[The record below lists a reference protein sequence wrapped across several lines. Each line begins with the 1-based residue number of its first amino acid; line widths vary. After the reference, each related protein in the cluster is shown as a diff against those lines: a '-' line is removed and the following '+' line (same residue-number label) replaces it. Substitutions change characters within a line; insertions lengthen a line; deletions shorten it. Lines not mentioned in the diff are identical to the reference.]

1 MSCRRHTMELH
12 LPEGHR
18 RALEAHCRRTGES
31 ASHVLRAALS
41 DYLDLEH
48 HTLWQVSP
56 PPPWWK
62 GCPRAACG

>member
-48 HTLWQVSP
+48 HTL
-56 PPPWWK
+56 
-62 GCPRAACG
+62 